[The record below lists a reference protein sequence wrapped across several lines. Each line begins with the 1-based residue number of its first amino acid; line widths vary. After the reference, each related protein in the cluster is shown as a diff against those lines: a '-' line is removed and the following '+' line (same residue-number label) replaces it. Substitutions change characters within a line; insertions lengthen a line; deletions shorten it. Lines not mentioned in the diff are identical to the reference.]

1 MNKITLKTDSASII
15 IELFDEPAGEKLLSV
30 LPFSSLVNTWGEE
43 IYLEIPTSLPSDNKT
58 LDVVAGDVAYWPEGR
73 CLCVFFGRTPMSKWS
88 DKPVPASEVVVLGK
102 VSEGLK
108 SLRSVE
114 EGERVTVDR
123 TR

>member
-1 MNKITLKTDSASII
+1 MNKIVIKIESVSIK
-15 IELFDEPAGEKLLSV
+15 IELFDEPVCENLLSI

-43 IYLEIPTSLPSDNKT
+43 IYFEIPSELPSDNKT

-73 CLCVFFGRTPMSKWS
+73 CLCVFFGRTPLSKWS
-88 DKPVPASEVVVLGK
+88 DKPVPASEVVVIGK